1 MDDKLVEES
10 KDSLGV
16 PMPARIEAER
26 ASLLMEVK
34 KVTLNFNKVF
44 AQQLARKNDDYTT
57 LQENLAQLEKEY
69 LLSTEAVIANT
80 RVLDKI
86 EKENA
91 LLKATNKGLESKIA
105 VNTQNFAK
113 NKQETEIKLKQLSE
127 EKEVLVDNFKKVK
140 EETRVKTTVVSELD
154 QEIQKLKQDRKK
166 QEQFLEQ
173 LIREKAQIEKE
184 YYRLTESVLEEK
196 ALIADLFRNAKRV
209 KAVRKTP

>member
-10 KDSLGV
+10 KDNS
-16 PMPARIEAER
+16 MPARMEAER
-26 ASLLMEVK
+26 ESLLMEVK

-44 AQQLARKNDDYTT
+44 AQQLARKNGDYTS
-57 LQENLAQLEKEY
+57 LQEGLAQLEKEY

-113 NKQETEIKLKQLSE
+113 NKQETELELKRLSE
-127 EKEVLVDNFKKVK
+127 EKAVLVDNFKKVK
-140 EETRVKTTVVSELD
+140 EETSVKTTVVSALER
-154 QEIQKLKQDRKK
+154 EIQKLKQDRKK
-166 QEQFLEQ
+166 QEQVLEQ
-173 LIREKAQIEKE
+173 LIREKTEIEKE
-184 YYRLTESVLEEK
+184 YDRLTESALEEK
-196 ALIADLFRNAKRV
+196 AQLADLFRHAKRM
-209 KAVRKTP
+209 KAARRTP

>member
-10 KDSLGV
+10 KDK
-16 PMPARIEAER
+16 RIEAER
-26 ASLLMEVK
+26 ESLLMEVK

-44 AQQLARKNDDYTT
+44 ARQLARKNGDYTS
-57 LQENLAQLEKEY
+57 LQESLAQLEKEY

-80 RVLDKI
+80 RVLVKI

-105 VNTQNFAK
+105 VNTQSFAK
-113 NKQETEIKLKQLSE
+113 NKQETELKLKRLSE
-127 EKEVLVDNFKKVK
+127 EKEGLVDHFKKVK

-154 QEIQKLKQDRKK
+154 REIQKLKQDRKK

-184 YYRLTESVLEEK
+184 YDRLTESALEEK
-196 ALIADLFRNAKRV
+196 AQLADLFRHAKRM
-209 KAVRKTP
+209 KAARRTP